1 MLRLTYTS
9 ICVLYSVY
17 VLVSMY
23 KHYKKS
29 NISEIVFW
37 GFILVFIH
45 IHSAHIDI
53 IKNAKKGYCRE
64 R

>member
-1 MLRLTYTS
+1 MLRLIYTS

-29 NISEIVFW
+29 NISGIVFW
-37 GFILVFIH
+37 GFILVFIQL
-45 IHSAHIDI
+45 ILILS
-53 IKNAKKGYCRE
+53 RMPW
-64 R
+64 